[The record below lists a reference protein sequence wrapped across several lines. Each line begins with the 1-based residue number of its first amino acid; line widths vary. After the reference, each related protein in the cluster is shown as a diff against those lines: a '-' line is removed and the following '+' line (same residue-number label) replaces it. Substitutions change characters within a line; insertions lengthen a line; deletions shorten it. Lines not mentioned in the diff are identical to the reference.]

1 MSDIPVPF
9 APVLETPRLILRA
22 PQAGDEPHFLALMG
36 DAENSRFIGG
46 PQAPDLAWRGFAAL
60 VGHWHLRGYGVFC
73 VIEKETGAWA
83 GRVGAINYFGWPSP
97 EIGWTIHKSRWGR
110 GYATEAAA
118 AALDWAVGQ
127 LGWERTIHLIVKEN
141 TPSQAV
147 ARKLGSA
154 DTGDDVYL
162 PFADATPDVWGQSAA
177 DWAGHR
183 RRFSWLDKARA

>member
-97 EIGWTIHKSRWGR
+97 EIGWTILKSRWGR

-118 AALDWAVGQ
+118 CAMDWAINR
-127 LGWERTIHLIVKEN
+127 LGWEKAIHLIVGHN
-141 TPSQAV
+141 AASAGV

-154 DTGDDVYL
+154 DTGEDVYL
-162 PFADATPDVWGQSAA
+162 PFADATPDIWGQSAA
-177 DWAGHR
+177 DWTQNR
-183 RRFSWLDKARA
+183 RRFSWLG